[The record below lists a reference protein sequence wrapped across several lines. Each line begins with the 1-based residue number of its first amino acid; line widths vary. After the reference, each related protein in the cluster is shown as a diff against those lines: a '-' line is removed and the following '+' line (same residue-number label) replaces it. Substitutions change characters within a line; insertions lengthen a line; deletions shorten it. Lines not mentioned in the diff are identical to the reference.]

1 MPFPMAKDISVL
13 EECQVH
19 KDFALEFSANIEP
32 YEPSMSLKIFHCLDQ
47 VGFQLVDDDAGNLDV
62 RITSGLFCRL
72 RWCPVCQWRK
82 SRLLFRQ
89 NILVYD
95 WIQQQSKHF
104 FQFLTITV
112 PNVPLAELRA
122 TCRKMS
128 VCWNKFLTYAGR
140 KGYAFDG
147 GYKALEITY
156 NSPKDTFHP
165 HYHVILSTPAG
176 QWLPDVS
183 EFTNLWS
190 TCYGRYC
197 STDLHTVRSA
207 ASSPGSAV
215 AEVSKYIVKYKS
227 FEHFDWSRFPELVSA
242 VCGLRFTSSFGIWK
256 DARKVLDLPDIE
268 TCDLLEDSVDAV
280 TYSFHW
286 DELLRSY
293 SFFGFF

>member
-1 MPFPMAKDISVL
+1 MPFPMAKDISIL
-13 EECQVH
+13 EHCQVH
-19 KDFALEFSANIEP
+19 KNFGLEFAAQIEP
-32 YEPSMSLKIFHCLDQ
+32 YEDRMSLKIRYCLDQ
-47 VGFQLVDDDAGNLDV
+47 VGFQLVSDDEDHLDV
-62 RITSGLFCRL
+62 RIVSGTFCRL
-72 RWCPVCQWRK
+72 RLCPVCQWRK

-112 PNVPLAELRA
+112 PNVPLSELRA

-128 VCWNKFLTYAGR
+128 SCWNKFLTYAGR
-140 KGYAFDG
+140 KGFDFDG

-156 NSPKDTFHP
+156 NPVADTFHP

-176 QWLPDVS
+176 KWLPHAS
-183 EFTNLWS
+183 QFTNLWS
-190 TCYGRYC
+190 ALYGCYC
-197 STDLHTVRSA
+197 STDLHTIRSGA
-207 ASSPGSAV
+207 GEAGSAV

-227 FEHFDWSRFPELVSA
+227 FEHFDWSRFPELASA
-242 VCGLRFTSSFGIWK
+242 VSGLRFTSSFGIWK
-256 DARKVLDLPDIE
+256 QARKVLELPDVE
-268 TCDLLEDSVDAV
+268 TCDLLDESSEAV

>member
-1 MPFPMAKDISVL
+1 MPFPMAKDISIL
-13 EECQVH
+13 EQCQVH
-19 KDFALEFSANIEP
+19 KNFGLDFAAQIEP
-32 YEPSMSLKIFHCLDQ
+32 YEQSMSVKIRHCLDQ
-47 VGFQLVDDDAGNLDV
+47 VGFQLVQDDADNLDV
-62 RITSGLFCRL
+62 RIVSGLFCRL

-95 WIQQQSKHF
+95 WICQQSKHY

-112 PNVPLAELRA
+112 PNVPLSDLRS

-128 VCWNKFLTYAGR
+128 ACWNKFLTYAGR
-140 KGYAFDG
+140 KGFNFDG

-156 NSPKDTFHP
+156 NAVADTFHP

-176 QWLPDVS
+176 IWLPS
-183 EFTNLWS
+183 SFEFTDLWS
-190 TCYGRYC
+190 DCYGC
-197 STDLHTVRSA
+197 PCVTDLHSVRSA
-207 ASSPGSAV
+207 PGQAGSAV

-227 FEHFDWSRFPELVSA
+227 FDGFDWSRFPDLFSSVS
-242 VCGLRFTSSFGIWK
+242 GLRFTSSFGIWK
-256 DARKVLDLPDIE
+256 KARKVLDLPDIE
-268 TCDLLEDSVDAV
+268 TCDLLEDPSDAV

>member
-1 MPFPMAKDISVL
+1 MAKDISIL
-13 EECQVH
+13 EQCQVH
-19 KDFALEFSANIEP
+19 KNFGLEFAAQIEP
-32 YEPSMSLKIFHCLDQ
+32 YEDCMSLKIHYCLDQ
-47 VGFQLVDDDAGNLDV
+47 VGFQLIQDDDEHLDV
-62 RITSGLFCRL
+62 RIVSGTFCRL

-128 VCWNKFLTYAGR
+128 ACWNKFLTYAGR
-140 KGYAFDG
+140 KGFDFDG

-156 NSPKDTFHP
+156 NPVADTFHP

-176 QWLPDVS
+176 HWLPDIS
-183 EFTNLWS
+183 EFTDLWS
-190 TCYGRYC
+190 ACYGC
-197 STDLHTVRSA
+197 HCFLSINAVRSGA
-207 ASSPGSAV
+207 GEAGSVV

-227 FEHFDWSRFPELVSA
+227 FEHFDWSRFPELASA
-242 VCGLRFTSSFGIWK
+242 VFGLRFTSSFGIWK
-256 DARKVLDLPDIE
+256 QARKALELPDVE
-268 TCDLLEDSVDAV
+268 TCDLLDESSEVV